1 MINLLPE
8 PGPGERRGRPA
19 LAALF
24 STFVPGAGQWY
35 SGRRR
40 RALLLFG
47 VAGAG
52 LAATLWFAGRGSL
65 YLLRTFVQPRW
76 LWLLLA
82 VNLVVLAV
90 RLFAV
95 ADAYA
100 LERRLR
106 PGYQAAGGWPAR
118 GMLGLLIVAV
128 AAPHAV
134 LTDYGLEAID
144 TLESVFAEEEGQSA
158 AEREQA
164 LIDQGVSEEDLGPTT
179 TAVPPVTPSTL
190 PADAAQWAKE
200 RWFPSA
206 DLHPDDPVIVLRE
219 VTPFDA
225 PFLPLHERLEKDRL
239 TVLLAGGDAGP
250 NRYSLRTDVMIVAT
264 MNLETGKAVLFSVSR
279 DMIRPPLP
287 EAWDESFIDF
297 QYDLA
302 VREAERAGVEPP
314 AREGFESCGCFPDR
328 INAIWHYTQTW
339 VRTFPDA
346 RDPGMEALRQTLSLL
361 LGLPIDYYVLVDMA
375 GFVDLVD
382 ALGGMDVYVTE
393 TMDVAF
399 SPAREGED
407 PVAVE
412 VLEPGN
418 YHFDGHQALAFVRNR
433 TDTND
438 ATRMRRQRCTLRA
451 LAAEARPASLAL
463 RFPQIAEAVR
473 ESTTTDMPLSFLPDL
488 IEYSAALDYDDIA
501 TVVFGYPY
509 YAPELDYRNLPIV
522 DTDRIRW
529 KVQAAITAVET
540 AEGAEELAEPCEVLP
555 AR

>member
-1 MINLLPE
+1 MIDLRPQ
-8 PGPGERRGRPA
+8 PGPGQRRGRPA
-19 LAALF
+19 LAALL
-24 STFVPGAGQWY
+24 STLLPGAGQWY

-40 RALLLFG
+40 RALLLLA
-47 VAGAG
+47 VAGG
-52 LAATLWFAGRGSL
+52 GFGATLWFAGQGAL

-82 VNLVVLAV
+82 ANLVVLAV
-90 RLFAV
+90 RVFAV
-95 ADAYA
+95 ADAYV

-106 PGYQAAGGWPAR
+106 PAVQPGRVWPAR
-118 GMLGLLIVAV
+118 GMLVLLIAAVAV
-128 AAPHAV
+128 PHAV
-134 LTDYGLEAID
+134 VADYGLEAID
-144 TLESVFAEEEGQSA
+144 TLESVFADEGGPSPE
-158 AEREQA
+158 EREQA
-164 LIDQGVSEEDLGPTT
+164 LLNQGVSEEDLGPTT
-179 TAVPPVTPSTL
+179 TSTPPVTPSTL
-190 PADAAQWAKE
+190 PANAAQWAKE
-200 RWFPSA
+200 YWFPPS
-206 DLHPDDPVIVLRE
+206 DLHPAQPVIVPRE

-225 PFLPLHERLEKDRL
+225 PFLPLHERLERDRL

-264 MNLETGKAVLFSVSR
+264 MDLATGKAVLFSVSR

-297 QYDLA
+297 EYDLA
-302 VREAERAGVEPP
+302 VREAARAGVEPP
-314 AREGFESCGCFPDR
+314 AREGFESCECFPDR

-407 PVAVE
+407 PVSVT
-412 VLEPGN
+412 VLEPGD

-451 LAAEARPASLAL
+451 LAAEAQPATLAL

-473 ESTTTDMPLSFLPDL
+473 NSTTTDVPLSFLPDL

-522 DTDRIRW
+522 DVERIRW
-529 KVQAAITAVET
+529 KVQAAIAAVET
-540 AEGAEELAEPCEVLP
+540 AEGLEDLAEPCEVLP